1 MLLGYDILSKVVPC
15 PLPPCFMLFSW
26 TGFQAHSVALQ
37 SSGGTTRNSWPLGG
51 IVKVTQSYP
60 TLCDPM
66 DCPWNSLGQK
76 TGVCSLSLLQGIFQT
91 QESNPGLP
99 YCRQILYHLNHKGS
113 PRILEWVTYP
123 FSSRSSRSR
132 NRTGVSRT
140 ADRFF
145 TN

>member
-1 MLLGYDILSKVVPC
+1 MNSTCIWLWKRQIIHCKVGKS
-15 PLPPCFMLFSW
+15 FNRF
-26 TGFQAHSVALQ
+26 F
-37 SSGGTTRNSWPLGG
+37 TR
-51 IVKVTQSYP
+51 VKVKVSQSRR

-145 TN
+145 TNWAIREAGNNFWPTQLWDRIK